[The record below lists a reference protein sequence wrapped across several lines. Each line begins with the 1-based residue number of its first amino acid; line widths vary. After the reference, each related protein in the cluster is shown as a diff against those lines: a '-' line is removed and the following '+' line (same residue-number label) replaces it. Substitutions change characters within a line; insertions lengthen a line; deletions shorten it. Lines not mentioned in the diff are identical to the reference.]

1 MDQAANLRQR
11 FQSHFANVTDQDKRK
26 EAKTIAVVSGK
37 GGVGKSNFSLNFSIS
52 LSQKGYRILLV
63 DMDLGMGNI
72 DILMGDSPNI
82 TLYDF
87 LNNQADIN
95 DLIFKGPANISYM
108 AAGSAFQ
115 SIKKLEGEK
124 LEQFIRT
131 MEQLS
136 VYYDYLV
143 FDMGAGATEES
154 LAFLFSVDD
163 CFVITTPEPTAITDA
178 YSMAKHI
185 IINQA
190 PVSLYLI
197 CNRAKNSQDGSGT
210 LQKLHRTISKFLHK
224 DIHLL
229 GIIPEDE
236 SVQKAVISQTPFILY
251 RPAARSSMAIGE
263 ISKKYIS
270 HQDSATGAEFLQKQP
285 GFLHKLRSYFSER
298 KGHT

>member
-1 MDQAANLRQR
+1 MDQAASLRQR
-11 FQSHFANVTDQDKRK
+11 FQSRSSSYKDQEKRK
-26 EAKTIAVVSGK
+26 EAKAVAVVSGK

-52 LSQKGYRILLV
+52 LSQKGYRVLLV

-87 LNNQADIN
+87 LNSKAEIHE
-95 DLIFKGPANISYM
+95 LIFKGPANISYL

-124 LEQFIRT
+124 LGQFIRT

-136 VYYDYLV
+136 AYYDYLI

-154 LAFLFSVDD
+154 ISFLFSVDD

-178 YSMAKHI
+178 YSMTKHL

-190 PVSLYLI
+190 PASLYLL
-197 CNRAKNSQDGSGT
+197 CNRAKSSQVGQGT
-210 LQKLHRTISKFLHK
+210 LLKLQRTIEKFLHK
-224 DIHLL
+224 QVQLL

-236 SVQKAVISQTPFILY
+236 SVQNAVISQTPFILY
-251 RPAARSSMAIGE
+251 RPAAKSSIAIGQ
-263 ISKKYIS
+263 ISERYV
-270 HQDSATGAEFLQKQP
+270 SAQYSNIGAEYLQKQP
-285 GFLHKLRSYFSER
+285 GFLHKLRSFFSER